1 MSELLRGP
9 ETWSLKRRVAQLT
22 PSQRRAWVEQL
33 SPEILE
39 EIIREEWWWT
49 SRPAQVPPES
59 GEWLIYLYL
68 AGRGAGK
75 TRSGAEWIVDQSL
88 KYPLDASGAA
98 TERLIVGE
106 KIADV
111 RNVLFGGPSGVLRVL
126 QRREIPHR
134 YYKSP
139 KPQIVFLDTGV
150 IIHGDGAENGDV
162 GRGFNL
168 ADVWCDEVAK
178 WPRPEESWTE
188 GIMPAL
194 RASIPGSHPRAFIT
208 TTPKPIKTLRE
219 WVNANDGSVITISG
233 STYDNAENLSASSLK
248 ALKKKYEGTTIGEQ
262 EIYGKLLD
270 EGMGELFVLADL
282 NAARVEEAPELVT
295 IVIGIDPGLTGEG
308 DETGI
313 VVVGAD
319 KNGDWY
325 VLADRSILGVGRE
338 AAEHCW
344 RVFEEYDADSLIIET
359 NLGRKWMTETFVDV
373 YNKMRNAG
381 EITTSSPSCPME
393 AIDAKAGK
401 QLRAQPVGMRSQQK
415 RLHLVGEF
423 PKLEDQMIE
432 YDPNGRDS
440 PDRLDA
446 LVHACR
452 WLLKREKRKVRIHNP
467 LRSRAA
473 AKQPTPSI
481 GQNDYHLHA
490 I

>member
-1 MSELLRGP
+1 MPQLITGQES
-9 ETWSLKRRVAQLT
+9 WSLKRRVASLT
-22 PSQRRAWVEQL
+22 PDQRQAWVEQL
-33 SPEILE
+33 APEVLE
-39 EIIREEWWWT
+39 EIAREEWWWT
-49 SRPAQVPPES
+49 SRPVQVPPEL
-59 GEWLIYLYL
+59 GMWLIYLYL
-68 AGRGAGK
+68 AGRGTGK
-75 TRSGAEWIVDQSL
+75 TRSGAEWLVDRSV
-88 KYPLDASGAA
+88 KYPVDASGAP
-98 TERLIVGE
+98 TERLLIGE

-111 RNVLFGGPSGVLRVL
+111 RNVLIGGPSGVLRVL
-126 QRREIPHR
+126 NRRGIRHR

-139 KPQIVFLDTGV
+139 KPRIVLLDTGV

-168 ADVWCDEVAK
+168 ADVWLDEIAK
-178 WPRPEESWTE
+178 WPMPGESWLE

-194 RASIPGSHPRAFIT
+194 RTSLPGSHPRAFVT
-208 TTPKPIKTLRE
+208 TTPKPIKLLRE
-219 WVNANDGSVITISG
+219 WVNSTDGSVIVVSG
-233 STYDNAENLSASSLK
+233 STYDNAENLSPTILAEFR
-248 ALKKKYEGTTIGEQ
+248 KKYEGTTIGEQ

-270 EGMGELFVLADL
+270 DSLGELFILADL
-282 NAARVEEAPELVT
+282 NAARVEEAPELT
-295 IVIGIDPGLTGEG
+295 SIVVGVDPGLTGDG

-319 KNGDWY
+319 REGDWY
-325 VLADRSILGVGRE
+325 VIADCTILGVGKE

-344 RVFEEYDADSLIIET
+344 RVFQEYGADHLIIET

-381 EITTSSPSCPME
+381 EIDAASPSCPME

-423 PKLEDQMIE
+423 PKLEDQMVE

-452 WLLKREKRKVRIHNP
+452 WLLKREKRKVKIHNP

-473 AKQPTPSI
+473 ARQPTPSI
-481 GQNDYHLHA
+481 GQNDYMLRA